1 MENKDKKEKYDLYT
15 EHIVPDNTAT
25 KKVLKKV
32 LYTVLFGALFG
43 VVAGGVII
51 LMLMGRED
59 GNGSKNQITLGN
71 QVGGNKQNVT
81 VSVPEDTQGEVETTP
96 VWDEEFL
103 KQIENLNKDYAVIK
117 AVAAKV
123 SGYKVKVYRPSD
135 GSQSTSFYNANEAF
149 GLVAAED
156 DSYYYILTDKSFV
169 NGKECYVQ
177 YPDGIS
183 AAAEFVEADTTTGF
197 AIVKTLKEGVTGN
210 VAVLGSSAA
219 AREGDLVVAVGELYG
234 FVNSIGS
241 GMITG
246 ANVTVSDT
254 DSAFKIITTDIVGA
268 GNSFGVIANMNG
280 AVTGIITTNYN
291 TGTSNHVTA
300 YAIDD
305 VAQIIE
311 KLMNGNRCSYF
322 GIRGQLA
329 KEALFTEDNVPEG
342 IYITSVEINSPAYY
356 AGVQPGDIIT
366 SIENSQI
373 KNMHDFMEALYNK
386 DEGSTVEMKAKRKG
400 RDQYKEIVFTVTLGV
415 E

>member
-1 MENKDKKEKYDLYT
+1 MDNKDKKEKYDLYT
-15 EHIVPDNTAT
+15 EHIVPDNTAA

-32 LYTVLFGALFG
+32 LFTCLFGALFG

-51 LMLMGRED
+51 LMLMGRGD
-59 GNGSKNQITLGN
+59 TGNKSQITLGN
-71 QVGGNKQNVT
+71 QSGNNGGQNVT
-81 VSVPEDTQGEVETTP
+81 VSVPESSQGEVETTP

-103 KQIENLNKDYAVIK
+103 SQIEDLNNNYDVIK
-117 AVAAKV
+117 AIAAKV
-123 SGYKVKVYRPSD
+123 SDYTVKVYKPSD
-135 GSQSTSFYNANEAF
+135 GSQSTGFYNANEAF
-149 GLVAAED
+149 GLVVAED
-156 DSYYYILTDKSFV
+156 DSYYYILTDKTFV

-177 YPDGIS
+177 YPDGVSI
-183 AAAEFVEADTTTGF
+183 AAEFVEADTTTGF
-197 AIVKTLKEGVTGN
+197 AIIKTLKEGVTGN
-210 VAVLGSSAA
+210 IAVFGSSTAV
-219 AREGDLVVAVGELYG
+219 REGDLVVAVGELYG
-234 FVNSIGS
+234 FLDSIGS

-254 DSAFKIITTDIVGA
+254 DSAFKIITTDIVGS

-291 TGTSNHVTA
+291 TGTSNHVAA

-322 GIRGQLA
+322 GIRGQNA
-329 KEALFTEDNVPEG
+329 KEAVFTDANVPDG

-366 SIENSQI
+366 SIENTSI
-373 KNMHDFMEALYNK
+373 KNMNDFMEALYNK
-386 DEGSTVEMKAKRKG
+386 DEGATVEMKAKRKG

>member
-1 MENKDKKEKYDLYT
+1 MDNKDKKEKYDLYT
-15 EHIVPDNTAT
+15 EHIVPDNTAA
-25 KKVLKKV
+25 KKVLKKA

-51 LMLMGRED
+51 LMLMGRNDD
-59 GNGSKNQITLGN
+59 GGKNQITLGN
-71 QVGGNKQNVT
+71 QINNGGQNVT
-81 VSVPEDTQGEVETTP
+81 VSVPEGTQGEVETTP
-96 VWDEEFL
+96 VWDEEFIS
-103 KQIENLNKDYAVIK
+103 QIEELNNNYAVIK
-117 AVAAKV
+117 AVASKV
-123 SGYKVKVYRPSD
+123 SSYTVKVYKPSD
-135 GSQSTSFYNANEAF
+135 GSQSMGFYNANEAF
-149 GLVAAED
+149 GLVVAED
-156 DSYYYILTDKSFV
+156 DVHYYILTDKAFV

-177 YPDGIS
+177 YSNGVS
-183 AAAEFVEADTTTGF
+183 ATAEFVEADTTTGF

-210 VAVLGSSAA
+210 VAVLGSSTEM
-219 AREGDLVVAVGELYG
+219 REGDLIVAVGELYG

-241 GMITG
+241 GMVTG

-254 DSAFKIITTDIVGA
+254 DSVFKIITTDIVGS

-291 TGTSNHVTA
+291 TGTSNHVAA

-322 GIRGQLA
+322 GIRGQNA
-329 KEALFTEDNVPEG
+329 KEAVFTDDKAPEG
-342 IYITSVEINSPAYY
+342 IYITSVEINSPAYF

-366 SIENSQI
+366 SIGNSQI
-373 KNMHDFMEALYNK
+373 KNMNDFMEALYNK
-386 DEGSTVEMKAKRKG
+386 DEGSIVEMKAKRKG